1 MKDRSVILAVDDQ
14 PQNIELLEAFLGPA
28 GYRVVPADSGEKAL
42 EVLAQELPDLI
53 LLDVVMPRM
62 NGFEVLRKL
71 RADPRTQ
78 YIPVIM
84 LTALKG
90 IEDRVRAIEAGCDD
104 FLSKPFDKV
113 ELLARVRS
121 LVRIKAYHDQLL
133 AYESRLE
140 TEVAHKTAK
149 LQRALLEKERAYL
162 ETIYSL
168 SRASEYR
175 DDNTGAHILRISLY
189 TRVIAVKI
197 RLKERFTK
205 VLFQAA
211 PMHDVGK
218 IGIPDAVLLKP
229 GKLDLEEWE
238 IMKRHSAIGAKILK
252 GSKVG
257 VIRMA
262 ERIALTHHEK
272 WDGSGYPLGLK
283 GDRIP
288 LASRIV
294 AIVDVFDALIS
305 ERPYKKPFPLE
316 KVFEILKEG
325 EGTHF
330 DPRMVKAFFDS
341 QDEILTIAQQN
352 K

>member
-1 MKDRSVILAVDDQ
+1 MKDQPVILAVDDQ

-28 GYRVVPADSGEKAL
+28 GYRVVPAESGEKAL
-42 EVLAQELPDLI
+42 ALVAQEPFDLI

-71 RADPRTQ
+71 RADPRTA

-90 IEDRVRAIEAGCDD
+90 AEDRIQAIEAGCDD
-104 FLSKPFDKV
+104 FISKPFDKV

-121 LVRIKAYHDQLL
+121 LVRIKAYHDKLL
-133 AYESRLE
+133 EYEHRLE
-140 TEVAHKTAK
+140 IEVAHKTAK
-149 LQRALLEKERAYL
+149 LQRALIEKERAYL

-168 SRASEYR
+168 SRAAEYR

-189 TRVIAVKI
+189 TRAMALKI
-197 RLKERFTK
+197 GLKERFTK
-205 VLFQAA
+205 VLFQAS

-229 GKLDLEEWE
+229 GKLDPAEWE
-238 IMKRHSAIGAKILK
+238 IMKRHSVIGAEILK

-262 ERIALTHHEK
+262 QRIALTHHEK

-283 GDRIP
+283 GARIP

-305 ERPYKKPFPLE
+305 ERPYKKAFPLE
-316 KVFEILKEG
+316 KVFEILREG
-325 EGTHF
+325 DGTHF
-330 DPRMVKAFFDS
+330 DPQMVKAFFDC
-341 QDEILTIAQQN
+341 QDEMVRITQQN

>member
-1 MKDRSVILAVDDQ
+1 MKEQSVILAVDDQ

-42 EVLAQELPDLI
+42 EQLAQELPDLI

-133 AYESRLE
+133 AYENRLE

-197 RLKERFTK
+197 GLKERFTK

-229 GKLDLEEWE
+229 GKLDPEEWE